1 MRGFPISGTGSAPPF
16 GKFERQIAG
25 RYLRARREHG
35 GVALVS
41 IISFVGIML
50 AVTALIVVMSIM
62 NGFRETL
69 LSRILGVSGHVY
81 VDVRGLPPET
91 VSGIVRR
98 SERVAGVQHVSRLID
113 GQALASVENGAAG
126 VYVRGITSE
135 DLKSLTI
142 VSEQLSTGDSLV
154 GFDDIDD
161 PKLLLGSRL
170 ASSLG
175 TFEGDALTLLS
186 PNGSATPFG
195 VVPRKKTFTVGA
207 LFSVGAAEYDSTL
220 VFMPLDQAQVF
231 FGRGSSVDR
240 LELRIDN
247 PTEPLPVKQA
257 LREALGPDLIIT
269 DWKDLHQSLVTALI
283 VERNMMRIILMILV
297 AITAL
302 NIITGLV
309 MLVKNKGRDIAVL
322 RTMGA
327 TKGSVLRIF
336 FLAGA
341 SVGVLGTIAGLTLG
355 VLMCLNIG
363 AIQSAIEFVTQT
375 RIFDPEVYSLSR
387 LPAKLDWG
395 EVTLVTGWAL
405 LMSFLAT
412 LPPAWRASRLDP
424 VEALRYE

>member
-1 MRGFPISGTGSAPPF
+1 M
-16 GKFERQIAG
+16 FERQIAG
-25 RYLRARREHG
+25 RYLRARRQHG

-81 VDVRGLPPET
+81 VDVRGRTAME
-91 VSGIVRR
+91 VDEIVRR
-98 SERVAGVQHVSRLID
+98 SAAVAGVTHVAKLID
-113 GQALASVENGAAG
+113 GQALASVEGGAAG
-126 VYVRGITSE
+126 VYVRGITRE
-135 DLKSLTI
+135 DLKALTI
-142 VSEQLSTGDSLV
+142 VSDQLAPGDQLA
-154 GFDDIDD
+154 GFDDVDD
-161 PKLLLGSRL
+161 PKLLLGARL
-170 ASSLG
+170 ASSLA

-186 PNGSATPFG
+186 PNGAATPFG
-195 VVPRKKTFTVGA
+195 VVPRKRTFTVGA
-207 LFSVGAAEYDSTL
+207 LFSVGAAEFDSTL

-231 FGRGSSVDR
+231 FGRGEGVDR
-240 LELRIDN
+240 LELRIAN
-247 PTEPLPVKQA
+247 PVEPLPVKVA

-283 VERNMMRIILMILV
+283 VERNMMRIVLMILV

-309 MLVKNKGRDIAVL
+309 MLVKNKGRDIAIL

-327 TKGSVLRIF
+327 TRGSVMRIF
-336 FLAGA
+336 FMAGA
-341 SVGVLGTIAGLTLG
+341 SVGVMGTIAGLAIG
-355 VLMCLNIG
+355 ILMCLNIG
-363 AIQSAIEFVTQT
+363 AIQAGIEFVTRTQ
-375 RIFDPEVYSLSR
+375 IFNPEVYSLSR

-395 EVTLVTGWAL
+395 EVSLVTAWAL
-405 LMSFLAT
+405 FMSFIAT
-412 LPPAWRASRLDP
+412 LPPAWRASQLDP

>member
-1 MRGFPISGTGSAPPF
+1 VIETGSAPPF
-16 GKFERQIAG
+16 GKFERQIAA
-25 RYLRARREHG
+25 RYLRARRQHG

-81 VDVRGLPPET
+81 VDVRGRT
-91 VSGIVRR
+91 AVDIDDIVRR
-98 SERVAGVQHVSRLID
+98 AQAVPGVTHVSRLID
-113 GQALASVENGAAG
+113 GQALASVEGGASG
-126 VYVRGITSE
+126 VYVRGISRE
-135 DLKSLTI
+135 DLKALTI
-142 VSEQLSTGDSLV
+142 VSEQLAPGDSLAS
-154 GFDDIDD
+154 FDDVDD

-170 ASSLG
+170 AASLA

-186 PNGSATPFG
+186 PNGAATPFG

-207 LFSVGAAEYDSTL
+207 LFTVGAAEFDSTL
-220 VFMPLDQAQVF
+220 VFMPLDQAQMF
-231 FGRGSSVDR
+231 FGRGEGVDR
-240 LELRIDN
+240 LELRITD
-247 PTEPLPVKQA
+247 PTDPLPVKRA
-257 LREALGPDLIIT
+257 LRDAIGNDLVIT

-283 VERNMMRIILMILV
+283 VERNMMRIVLMILV

-309 MLVKNKGRDIAVL
+309 MLVKNKGRDIAIL

-327 TKGSVLRIF
+327 TKGSVMRIF
-336 FLAGA
+336 FMAGA

-355 VLMCLNIG
+355 ILMCVNIG
-363 AIQSAIEFVTQT
+363 AIQAGIEFVTRTQ
-375 RIFDPEVYSLSR
+375 IFNPEVYSLSR

-395 EVTLVTGWAL
+395 EVTLVTAWAL
-405 LMSFLAT
+405 FMSFIAT

>member
-1 MRGFPISGTGSAPPF
+1 MRGVPVIDRGAAPPF

-25 RYLRARREHG
+25 RYLRARRQHG

-50 AVTALIVVMSIM
+50 AVMALIVVMSIM

-81 VDVRGLPPET
+81 IDVRGVPPDT
-91 VSGIVRR
+91 VAEIVRR
-98 SERVAGVQHVSRLID
+98 SARVTGVTHVARLID
-113 GQALASVENGAAG
+113 GQALASVEGGAAG
-126 VYVRGITSE
+126 VYVRGISRE
-135 DLKSLTI
+135 DLQSLTI
-142 VSEQLSTGDSLV
+142 VSKQLAPGDSLN

-175 TFEGDALTLLS
+175 AFEGDTLTLLS
-186 PNGSATPFG
+186 PNGAATPFG
-195 VVPRKKTFTVGA
+195 VVPRRKSFTVGA

-231 FGRGSSVDR
+231 FGRGESVDR
-240 LELRIDN
+240 LELRIAD
-247 PTEPLPVKQA
+247 PADPAPVKKA
-257 LREALGPDLIIT
+257 LRTSLGPDLVIT

-283 VERNMMRIILMILV
+283 VERNMMRIILMVLV

-309 MLVKNKGRDIAVL
+309 MLVKNKGRDIAIL

-327 TKGSVLRIF
+327 TQGSVLRIF
-336 FLAGA
+336 FMAGA
-341 SVGVLGTIAGLTLG
+341 SVGVLGTAAGLVLG

-363 AIQSAIEFVTQT
+363 PIQQAIEFVTQT

-395 EVTLVTGWAL
+395 EVSLVTAWAL
-405 LMSFLAT
+405 FMSFIAT

>member
-1 MRGFPISGTGSAPPF
+1 VSQESAAPPF
-16 GKFERQIAG
+16 GMFERQIAA
-25 RYLRARREHG
+25 RYLRARRQHG

-91 VSGIVRR
+91 VEEIMRR
-98 SERVAGVQHVSRLID
+98 SSAVSGVNHVSRLID
-113 GQALASVENGAAG
+113 GQALASVEGGASG
-126 VYVRGITSE
+126 VYVRGITRE
-135 DLKSLTI
+135 DLKDLTI
-142 VSEQLSTGDSLV
+142 VSQQLAPGDSLAS
-154 GFDDIDD
+154 FDDLDD
-161 PKLLLGSRL
+161 PKLLVGTRL

-186 PNGSATPFG
+186 PNGAATPFG

-207 LFSVGAAEYDSTL
+207 LFSVGAAEFDSTL
-220 VFMPLDQAQVF
+220 VFMPLDQAQIF
-231 FGRGSSVDR
+231 FGRGESVDR

-247 PTEPLPVKQA
+247 PTDPLPVKKA
-257 LREALGPDLIIT
+257 LRTALGPDLIIT

-283 VERNMMRIILMILV
+283 VERNMMRIVLMILV

-309 MLVKNKGRDIAVL
+309 MLVKNKGRDIAIL

-327 TKGSVLRIF
+327 TKGSILRIF
-336 FLAGA
+336 FMAGA
-341 SVGVLGTIAGLTLG
+341 AVGVLGTIAGLTIG
-355 VLMCLNIG
+355 ILMCLNIS
-363 AIQSAIEFVTQT
+363 AIQAGIEFVTRTQ
-375 RIFDPEVYSLSR
+375 IFNPEVYSLSR

-395 EVTLVTGWAL
+395 EVTLVTAWAL
-405 LMSFLAT
+405 FMSFIAT

>member
-1 MRGFPISGTGSAPPF
+1 MTDTSSAPPF

-25 RYLRARREHG
+25 RYLRAKRQHG

-81 VDVRGLPPET
+81 VDVRGRTAAEVRDAIRKAGRVT
-91 VSGIVRR
+91 GVTHVSGLV
-98 SERVAGVQHVSRLID
+98 D
-113 GQALASVENGAAG
+113 GQALASVEGGAAG
-126 VYVRGITSE
+126 VYVRGISRE
-135 DLKSLTI
+135 DLKDLKI
-142 VSEQLSTGDSLV
+142 VSDQLAPGDNLN

-161 PKLLLGSRL
+161 PKVLLGARL
-170 ASSLG
+170 ASSLS

-186 PNGSATPFG
+186 PNGAATPFG

-207 LFSVGAAEYDSTL
+207 LFSVGAAEYDATL

-231 FGRGSSVDR
+231 FGRGEGVDR
-240 LELRIDN
+240 LEIRISDPMN
-247 PTEPLPVKQA
+247 PLPVKQA
-257 LREALGPDLIIT
+257 LRNALGPDLVIT

-309 MLVKNKGRDIAVL
+309 MLVKNKGRDIAIL

-327 TKGSVLRIF
+327 TRGAILRIF
-336 FLAGA
+336 FMAGA
-341 SVGVLGTIAGLTLG
+341 SVGVLGTAAGLIIG
-355 VLMCLNIG
+355 ILMCLNIG
-363 AIQSAIEFVTQT
+363 AIQAGIEFATRTQ
-375 RIFDPEVYSLSR
+375 IFNPEVYSLSR

-395 EVTLVTGWAL
+395 EVSLVTAWAL
-405 LMSFLAT
+405 FMSFIAT
-412 LPPAWRASRLDP
+412 LPPAFRASRLDP